1 MKSICKR
8 CVILVSLCAAIG
20 LLTPTDSSA
29 QEAADKLGRGFAGIV
44 FGWLEL
50 PGNIYEEGTKNG
62 WVMGATAG
70 FAKGIGMVIVR
81 TLVGVWDFVTFPIP
95 APDEYNSILKPDYPW
110 GYFTGEGEVTV
121 PAPSSPR

>member
-1 MKSICKR
+1 MKFICKR
-8 CVILVSLCAAIG
+8 CFVLVSLCAAIG

-29 QEAADKLGRGFAGIV
+29 QEAADKLGRGFAAIV

-70 FAKGIGMVIVR
+70 FAKQRPHKRGQARELRVGNHPAANHNP
-81 TLVGVWDFVTFPIP
+81 LVQPNQMRRRVE
-95 APDEYNSILKPDYPW
+95 AS
-110 GYFTGEGEVTV
+110 
-121 PAPSSPR
+121 